1 MLLLFRI
8 LYLIQKEFIQ
18 IFRDK
23 MMLPIIFAVPI
34 MQLLVLSYTATFTI
48 KKVDLTIVD
57 LDRSV
62 VSADLISRFAASPFY
77 ILKDIKGNYQQAEA
91 LMQRGELEQI
101 IYIPHQFEK
110 DLLTHNTTEIQIIT
124 DAVNGSSAN
133 LMSAYS
139 LNIIGKFN
147 KDLLV
152 KEMLMPRNMKRIN
165 MPVAFW
171 YNPELDYK
179 TFMVPGI
186 LVLLVTVI
194 GLFLSAMNIVKEKE
208 IGTIE
213 QLNVSPIKKHQFII
227 GKLFPFWAIAM
238 FDLLFGLIIAR
249 FVFEVPMIGSVL
261 MVVGVAAIYLVLVL
275 GMGLFISTIS
285 NTQQQSMF
293 ISWFFVMVFILLSG
307 LFTPIENMPVWAQY
321 LNVFNP
327 IAYFIEF
334 MRLVLLK
341 GSAFHQVKHLVVS
354 ITVYAFLMISLA
366 TWKYKKLSS

>member
-1 MLLLFRI
+1 MKTI

-48 KKVDLTIVD
+48 KNIELAIVD

-62 VSADLISRFAASPFY
+62 VSADLISRFEASPFY
-77 ILKDIKGNYQQAEA
+77 ILKEIKGNYQQAEA
-91 LMQRGELEQI
+91 LMQRGALEQI
-101 IYIPHQFEK
+101 IYIPSHFEK
-110 DLLTHNTTEIQIIT
+110 DLLTHHAAEIQVIT

-152 KEMLMPRNMKRIN
+152 KEMLIPRNLKHID

-213 QLNVSPIKKHQFII
+213 QLNVSPIKKYQFII

-238 FDLLFGLIIAR
+238 FDLLLGLLLAR
-249 FVFEVPMIGSVL
+249 FVFDVPMIGSVFL
-261 MVVGVAAIYLVLVL
+261 VIGVAAIYLVLIL

-293 ISWFFVMVFILLSG
+293 ISWFFVVVFILLSG
-307 LFTPIENMPVWAQY
+307 LFTPVENMPLWAQR
-321 LNVFNP
+321 LNLFNP

-341 GSAFHQVKHLVVS
+341 GSEFSQVRHLVMS
-354 ITVYAFLMISLA
+354 ISVYALLMIGLA
-366 TWKYKKLSS
+366 TWKYRKLSS